1 MVDYTTDELLTILM
15 AREVTNKDVMIVGV
29 ATPIVWSA
37 FTLAKVTHAPD
48 AIFHYLMG
56 NTFVWEA
63 RQVSLLWFEL
73 GAASRCH
80 RLHNSGECTLELLP
94 HDILTTIEFFRPAQV
109 DQWGNT
115 NNVVIGDWHK
125 PKVRLPGAAGIIDF
139 SGFYTAGQHL
149 YVTRHDKRTFVPAEK
164 LFFRSGVGFVDGSRP
179 LIEYGLIG
187 GGPKCVITD
196 LAYLDFNKKERRMQI
211 KTMHSGVS
219 VDQIQENTGFELL
232 KAPDLKETK
241 PPTEDEI
248 RILREKVDPLG
259 IRKLE
264 VLTGKERVQLLEEI
278 IQKEYGRINR
288 IPPLISP

>member
-1 MVDYTTDELLTILM
+1 MVDYTIDELITVLM

-29 ATPIVWSA
+29 ATPIVWAA
-37 FTLAKVTHAPD
+37 FTLAKVAHAPD

-80 RLHNSGECTLELLP
+80 RLHNTGECTLELLP

-109 DQWGNT
+109 DMYGNT

-139 SGFYTAGQHL
+139 SGFYSAGQHL
-149 YVTRHDKRTFVPAEK
+149 YVTRHDTRTFVPTEK
-164 LFFRSGVGFVDGSRP
+164 IFFRSGVGFVDGSRP

-187 GGPKCVITD
+187 VGPKCVITN
-196 LAYLDFNKKERRMQI
+196 LAYLDFDPKQRRMRI
-211 KTMHSGVS
+211 KTIHPDVS
-219 VDQIQENTGFELL
+219 VKEVEENTGFELL

-241 PPTEDEI
+241 PPTEKEI
-248 RILREKVDPLG
+248 QLLRKKVDPLG

-264 VLTGKERVQLLEEI
+264 VLTGKERAELLEEVI
-278 IQKEYGRINR
+278 RKEYSQINR
-288 IPPLISP
+288 IPPRI